1 MIGYDNSPNAPKM
14 LCCICGTVITANPTS
29 MCVNCIRSQVD
40 ITEGIS
46 KEHVIPWCKGCGR
59 YAHNTGWVNA
69 EPESR
74 ELLALLVRKVRGLS
88 KVKLVDA
95 SFVWTEPH
103 SKRLKIK
110 LTIQKEV
117 FSSGAVLQQAFV
129 ANFVLENHYCPD
141 CHKAQSPHTWVA
153 QVQLRQRDV
162 GHKRTLYYIEQL
174 ILKQGAH
181 AHVVSMKEVNDGL
194 DFYFVNVAHA
204 KKFVDFLG
212 SVMPTRVH
220 HSKKLISHDDKSNDF
235 NFKYTSLVE
244 IPPICKDDL
253 VVIPKGG
260 RLGSGGIFLCTG
272 VSATLHFI
280 DPFTLRRV
288 DIPGAV
294 YWNNPF
300 RSTLSSS
307 HLQEYTV
314 VDSEPL
320 SYGGGGGKGKGK
332 GKGGNDSESSVDSK
346 YLLADATVA
355 KSSDFASGGEEAF
368 KEVRTH
374 LGRLLHAGDIAFA
387 YDIASE
393 TLDFEEVVK
402 AALGKKAARDL
413 PDTILVRK
421 GRYRRGKK
429 KRIWTLERISPDA
442 MPFGSSSS
450 SSSASGGANGGGGN
464 GGGDDD
470 SAAANARER
479 DMEMLMQELED
490 DPEFR
495 ASVALVK
502 VANAEQILEQNKLEE
517 ENGEGEDDEDDFG
530 YGGGEDDEDNEIK
543 LEDLVDASSLEIKH
557 EVEDYDDDEEDEEDA
572 EEDVEGDEEEEKDGE
587 K

>member
-1 MIGYDNSPNAPKM
+1 MIGYDNNNNNAPKM

-59 YAHNTGWVNA
+59 FAHNTGWVNA

-194 DFYFVNVAHA
+194 DFYFVNVAQA

-260 RLGSGGIFLCTG
+260 RLGSGGIFLCCG
-272 VSATLHFI
+272 VSSTLHFI
-280 DPFTLRRV
+280 DPFTLRRM

-320 SYGGGGGKGKGK
+320 SYGGGNSNSKGRNGG
-332 GKGGNDSESSVDSK
+332 GGEDSK

-355 KSSDFASGGEEAF
+355 KSSDFASGGEETF

-387 YDIASE
+387 YDITSE
-393 TLDFEEVVK
+393 TLDFEEIVK

-413 PDTILVRK
+413 PDTVLVRK

-429 KRIWTLERISPDA
+429 KRIWTLERISPEA
-442 MPFGSSSS
+442 VPFGSSK
-450 SSSASGGANGGGGN
+450 GN
-464 GGGDDD
+464 GDGNGNGDDD
-470 SAAANARER
+470 SADANARER

-502 VANAEQILEQNKLEE
+502 VPDAEQIIEQNKTEAA
-517 ENGEGEDDEDDFG
+517 DEDD
-530 YGGGEDDEDNEIK
+530 YDGEGDDNDENDVK
-543 LEDLVDASSLEIKH
+543 LEELVDASTLEIKH
-557 EVEDYDDDEEDEEDA
+557 EVEGGDDDDDDEYDD
-572 EEDVEGDEEEEKDGE
+572 GGGEEEEEEEEKEKKEKDGE